1 MMPSAA
7 PTTAHCQTA
16 LTVLLCTQLLESLRS
31 GALTAK
37 TLDLSAPELGITD
50 SHVQCLAKSIH
61 LYPIVAEVNLQGSSV
76 GTKVCTEQ
84 LCKPL
89 AWPPP
94 THDSTTGSPSPP
106 TGGAGAGTGH
116 AWRLPPVPQ
125 RRHLPAAY
133 LPRHRR
139 RLRRRLQQGTCV

>member
-1 MMPSAA
+1 M
-7 PTTAHCQTA
+7 
-16 LTVLLCTQLLESLRS
+16 QLLESLRS

-76 GTKVCTEQ
+76 GTKVCTDHSATHWHAG
-84 LCKPL
+84 PL
-89 AWPPP
+89 PAN
-94 THDSTTGSPSPP
+94 DSTTCSPSPP

-116 AWRLPPVPQ
+116 AWRLPPLPQ

-139 RLRRRLQQGTCV
+139 RLR